1 MSLEAVIWCTDFLYR
16 QRELLFECRDLQNLI
31 TSFACDRNDS
41 TPLCCVTDGKVIHKN
56 QTFKDEFMR
65 REILALMVSRN
76 FQDEGCTWRGEV
88 RHLEVIFV
96 DFLCEVNLNET
107 ICF

>member
-1 MSLEAVIWCTDFLYR
+1 MLIIEISHRIA
-16 QRELLFECRDLQNLI
+16 LLVLFSQCFDCLQ
-31 TSFACDRNDS
+31 
-41 TPLCCVTDGKVIHKN
+41 N

-65 REILALMVSRN
+65 REILAVMVSSN